1 MGISIRNRIYWSFL
15 VLVLLFIINGVV
27 TILTLNKS
35 KKLSDHIS
43 AVIDPAQQSI
53 SDFKSVMIE
62 SKMYTTNWVF
72 LRSNREDKQALQQL
86 HSTKYP
92 DLKFKLNDLFIKL
105 DNPRMIDSLQQVFR
119 GFENLLG

>member
-15 VLVLLFIINGVV
+15 VLVLLFIINGMV

-43 AVIDPAQQSI
+43 TVIDPAQQALG
-53 SDFKSVMIE
+53 DFESLMIE

-72 LRSNREDKQALQQL
+72 LRSNQE
-86 HSTKYP
+86 
-92 DLKFKLNDLFIKL
+92 
-105 DNPRMIDSLQQVFR
+105 
-119 GFENLLG
+119 